1 MQRSIA
7 TVSLSGTLVE
17 KLRAIRA
24 AGFDGVEIFENDLLY
39 FDGSPADVRAIAAD
53 LGLAIVLFQ
62 PFRDFEGVPPERL
75 ARNLERA
82 KRKFELMHALGAN
95 RMLVCSNM
103 SPDAIGDDAL
113 LVDQLGA
120 LARAA
125 QAAGVV
131 AAYEALAWGRN
142 VKTYGHAW
150 RLVDAVNHPSLGL
163 ALDSFHTLSLGDSPD
178 GIARI
183 PGERIAFVQIADAP
197 KLAMDVLEWSRH
209 YRSFPGQGDF
219 DLAGFTARVIESGYA
234 GPLSLEIFNDGFRAA
249 PTALTAADGYRSL
262 LYLEETTRERLACD
276 ARRARRAGGAPGTG
290 ETRGERERHGAP
302 GAHGERGEHRAHD
315 KDDKPDD
322 KRGGPDERES
332 RAAHPRPAQPLFAPP
347 PAPAHVGFQ
356 FIEFAVDAAA
366 AENVAGWLGKLRFR
380 RAGRHR
386 SKDVTLYQHGAAS
399 IVLNAERDSFADAF
413 FQEHGLSLCASAFR
427 VDDARLAF
435 ERAAGYGYAPF
446 SGRVGPNERVL
457 PSVRAP
463 DGSLNYFVDEAPG
476 APTLYESDFVLTDID
491 GPSEVGPFAGID
503 HVCLALPADALDTWV
518 LFFKT
523 AFGFEAERNWLVPD
537 PYGLVRSRAVRSPD
551 GSVRIALNASVDRH
565 TAVVRSLERYR
576 GTGLNHV
583 AFRADDIV
591 AAIAEFAADG
601 VPFLRIPR
609 NYYDDLAARYALPDE
624 TIDTLRR
631 HHLLY
636 DRDDAGGEFLH
647 AYTELVDG
655 RFSFEIVERRGGY
668 DGYGAANAAVRL
680 AAQAQRRG

>member
-17 KLRAIRA
+17 KLSAIRA

-53 LGLAIVLFQ
+53 LGLDIVLFQ

-82 KRKFELMHALGAN
+82 RRKFELMHELGAD
-95 RMLVCSNM
+95 RILVCSNV

-125 QAAGVV
+125 QEAGVV
-131 AAYEALAWGRN
+131 VAYEALAWGRN

-150 RLVDAVNHPSLGL
+150 QLVDAVDHPHLGL
-163 ALDSFHTLSLGDSPD
+163 ALDSFHTLSLDDSPD

-183 PGERIAFVQIADAP
+183 PGHRIAFVQIADAP

-262 LYLEETTRERLACD
+262 LYLEETTRERLARD
-276 ARRARRAGGAPGTG
+276 VRQARQAQRTPRDLPAAREAREASEARAASAP
-290 ETRGERERHGAP
+290 
-302 GAHGERGEHRAHD
+302 RAHIA
-315 KDDKPDD
+315 PT
-322 KRGGPDERES
+322 PS
-332 RAAHPRPAQPLFAPP
+332 QPPSQPLFAPP
-347 PAPAHVGFQ
+347 PAPAHIGFQ

-366 AENVAGWLGKLRFR
+366 ADNVAGWLGKLRFR

-413 FQEHGLSLCASAFR
+413 FQAHGLSLCASAFR

-457 PSVRAP
+457 QSVRAP
-463 DGSLNYFVDEAPG
+463 DGSLNYFVDETPG

-491 GPSEVGPFAGID
+491 GPSEVGPLVGID

-583 AFRADDIV
+583 AFRTNDIG

-624 TIDTLRR
+624 TIDTLSR

-680 AAQAQRRG
+680 AAQAQRGT

>member
-17 KLRAIRA
+17 KLSAIRA

-39 FDGSPADVRAIAAD
+39 FDGSPADVRRIAAD
-53 LGLAIVLFQ
+53 LGLKIVLFQ
-62 PFRDFEGVPPERL
+62 PFRDFEGVPAERL

-82 KRKFELMHALGAN
+82 KRKFDLMHELGTD
-95 RMLVCSNM
+95 RILVCSNVA
-103 SPDAIGDDAL
+103 PDTIGDESL

-120 LARAA
+120 LAHAA
-125 QAAGVV
+125 QQAGVV
-131 AAYEALAWGRN
+131 VAYEALAWGRI

-150 RLVDAVNHPSLGL
+150 RLVDAVDHPHLGL
-163 ALDSFHTLSLGDSPD
+163 ALDSFHTLSLDDSPD
-178 GIARI
+178 GIVRI

-219 DLAGFTARVIESGYA
+219 DVAGFTARVIESGYA

-249 PTALTAADGYRSL
+249 PPAPTAADGYRSL
-262 LYLEETTRERLACD
+262 LYLEETARARLA
-276 ARRARRAGGAPGTG
+276 
-290 ETRGERERHGAP
+290 
-302 GAHGERGEHRAHD
+302 
-315 KDDKPDD
+315 
-322 KRGGPDERES
+322 
-332 RAAHPRPAQPLFAPP
+332 RAARQPSQPLFAPP

-366 AENVAGWLGKLRFR
+366 ADNVAGWLGKLRFR

-413 FQEHGLSLCASAFR
+413 FQAHGLSLCASAFR

-435 ERAAGYGYAPF
+435 ERAAGYGYTPF
-446 SGRVGPNERVL
+446 SGRVGPNEREL
-457 PSVRAP
+457 QSVRAP
-463 DGSLNYFVDEAPG
+463 DGSLEYFVDEAPG
-476 APTLYESDFVLTDID
+476 APTLYESDFVLTDVD
-491 GPSEVGPFAGID
+491 GPSEVGPLAGID
-503 HVCLALPADALDTWV
+503 HVCLTLPADALDTWV

-565 TAVVRSLERYR
+565 TAVVESLHRYR

-583 AFRADDIV
+583 AFRTGDIV
-591 AAIAEFAADG
+591 AAIGEFAADG

-609 NYYDDLAARYALPDE
+609 NYYDDLAARYALPDD
-624 TIDTLRR
+624 TIEMLSR

-636 DRDDAGGEFLH
+636 DRNETGGEFLH
-647 AYTELVDG
+647 AYTELVDN

-680 AAQAQRRG
+680 AAQAQRRK

>member
-17 KLRAIRA
+17 KLNAIRA

-39 FDGSPADVRAIAAD
+39 FDGSPADVRRIAAD
-53 LGLAIVLFQ
+53 LGLDIVLFQ

-82 KRKFELMHALGAN
+82 KRKFELMHELGAE
-95 RMLVCSNM
+95 RILVCSNV
-103 SPDAIGDDAL
+103 SPDALGDDAL

-125 QAAGVV
+125 QEAGVV
-131 AAYEALAWGRN
+131 VAYEALAWGRN

-150 RLVDAVNHPSLGL
+150 RLVDAVGHPNLGL
-163 ALDSFHTLSLGDSPD
+163 ALDSFHTLSLDDSPD

-183 PGERIAFVQIADAP
+183 PGSRIAFVQIADAP

-219 DLAGFTARVIESGYA
+219 DLAEFTARVIESGYE
-234 GPLSLEIFNDGFRAA
+234 GPLSLEIFNDGLRAA

-262 LYLEETTRERLACD
+262 LYLEETTRARLARE
-276 ARRARRAGGAPGTG
+276 ARRAPAGQVGQAGQAEQTGHAEQAGQEAARGA
-290 ETRGERERHGAP
+290 
-302 GAHGERGEHRAHD
+302 
-315 KDDKPDD
+315 
-322 KRGGPDERES
+322 GPRI
-332 RAAHPRPAQPLFAPP
+332 APRPSQPLFAPP

-463 DGSLNYFVDEAPG
+463 DGSLEYFVDEAPG

-491 GPSEVGPFAGID
+491 GPSEVGPLAGID

-565 TAVVRSLERYR
+565 TAVVQSLERYR

-583 AFRADDIV
+583 AFRTDDIV

-624 TIDTLRR
+624 TIDTLSR

-636 DRDDAGGEFLH
+636 DRDEAGGEFLH
-647 AYTELVDG
+647 AYTELVDN
-655 RFSFEIVERRGGY
+655 RFSFELVERRGGY

-680 AAQAQRRG
+680 AAQAQRCK

>member
-17 KLRAIRA
+17 KLNAIRA

-39 FDGSPADVRAIAAD
+39 FDGSPADVRRIAAD
-53 LGLAIVLFQ
+53 LGLDIVLFQ

-82 KRKFELMHALGAN
+82 KRKFELMHELGAE
-95 RMLVCSNM
+95 RILVCSNV
-103 SPDAIGDDAL
+103 SPDALGDDAL

-125 QAAGVV
+125 QEAGVV
-131 AAYEALAWGRN
+131 VAYEALAWGRN

-150 RLVDAVNHPSLGL
+150 RLVDAVGHPNLGL
-163 ALDSFHTLSLGDSPD
+163 ALDSFHTLSLDDSPD

-183 PGERIAFVQIADAP
+183 PGSRIAFVQIADAP

-219 DLAGFTARVIESGYA
+219 DLAEFTARVIESGYE
-234 GPLSLEIFNDGFRAA
+234 GPLSLEIFNDGLRAA

-262 LYLEETTRERLACD
+262 LYLEETTRARLARE
-276 ARRARRAGGAPGTG
+276 ARRAPAGQVRQAGQAEQTGHAEQAGQEAARGA
-290 ETRGERERHGAP
+290 
-302 GAHGERGEHRAHD
+302 
-315 KDDKPDD
+315 
-322 KRGGPDERES
+322 GPRI
-332 RAAHPRPAQPLFAPP
+332 APRPSQPLFAPP

-463 DGSLNYFVDEAPG
+463 DGSLEYFVDEAPG

-491 GPSEVGPFAGID
+491 GPSEVGPLAGID

-565 TAVVRSLERYR
+565 TAVVQSLERYR

-583 AFRADDIV
+583 AFRTDDIV

-624 TIDTLRR
+624 TIDTLSR

-636 DRDDAGGEFLH
+636 DRDEAGGEFLH
-647 AYTELVDG
+647 AYTELVDN
-655 RFSFEIVERRGGY
+655 RFSFELVERRGGY

-680 AAQAQRRG
+680 AAQAQRRK

>member
-17 KLRAIRA
+17 KLNAIRA

-39 FDGSPADVRAIAAD
+39 FDGSPADVRRIAAD
-53 LGLAIVLFQ
+53 LGLDIVLFQ

-82 KRKFELMHALGAN
+82 KRKFELMHELGAE
-95 RMLVCSNM
+95 RILVCSNV
-103 SPDAIGDDAL
+103 SPDALGDDAL

-125 QAAGVV
+125 QEAGVV
-131 AAYEALAWGRN
+131 VAYEALAWGRN

-150 RLVDAVNHPSLGL
+150 RLVDAVGHPNLGL
-163 ALDSFHTLSLGDSPD
+163 ALDSFHTLSLDDSPD

-183 PGERIAFVQIADAP
+183 PGSRIAFVQIADAP

-219 DLAGFTARVIESGYA
+219 DLAEFTARVIESGYE
-234 GPLSLEIFNDGFRAA
+234 GPLSLEIFNDGLRAA

-262 LYLEETTRERLACD
+262 LYLEETTRARLARE
-276 ARRARRAGGAPGTG
+276 ARRAPAGQAGQAEQTGHAEQAGQEAARGA
-290 ETRGERERHGAP
+290 
-302 GAHGERGEHRAHD
+302 
-315 KDDKPDD
+315 
-322 KRGGPDERES
+322 GPRI
-332 RAAHPRPAQPLFAPP
+332 APRPSQPLFAPP
-347 PAPAHVGFQ
+347 PAPTHVGFQ

-463 DGSLNYFVDEAPG
+463 DGSLEYFVDEAPG

-491 GPSEVGPFAGID
+491 GPSEVGPLAGID

-565 TAVVRSLERYR
+565 TAVVQSLERYR

-583 AFRADDIV
+583 AFRTDDIV

-624 TIDTLRR
+624 TIDTLSR

-636 DRDDAGGEFLH
+636 DRDEAGGEFLH
-647 AYTELVDG
+647 AYTELVDN
-655 RFSFEIVERRGGY
+655 RFSFELVERRGGY

-680 AAQAQRRG
+680 AAQAQRCK